1 MTKEYLENSF
11 LGSREAARSM
21 PKECMPEEGMDPDLA
36 KELIKHIR
44 LDEAKADQNLATFC
58 TTQMEPQADE
68 LMMSG
73 LETNAIDKSEYPKT
87 AAMENYCVSM
97 LGHLWGIDK
106 DKKLFKDFIGTSTVG
121 SSEGCMLGGLAMLFA
136 WKHRAKAA
144 GLDID
149 NLHEHKPNLVIV
161 SSYQVVWEKFCN
173 YWDNLHEH
181 KPNLVIVSSYQV
193 VWEKFCNYWNVE
205 MREVPMDP
213 DTLSLDMNTVMD
225 YVDENT
231 IGVVSIEGITYTGG
245 LDNTQKLNELL
256 EEYNQTHTQLPVH
269 IHVDAASG
277 GFYEPFMD
285 GFRLWDFRLKNVV
298 SINTSGHKFG
308 MVYPGIGWV
317 LWRENTKEYL
327 PEELR
332 FSVPYLGGSIDSIA
346 INFSR
351 SGAHILGQ
359 YYNFVRFG
367 KEGYRA
373 IMRNNHEVATKL
385 SECLVNYDIFE
396 MVHTGE
402 GTNLPIVCWKLADN
416 ANVKW
421 TLYDLEDKLMEYGWQ
436 VPAYP
441 LPAIKG
447 VDKPIIVSRVV
458 CRPTNANV
466 KWTLYDLED
475 KLMEYGW
482 QVPAYPL
489 PAIKGVDKP
498 IIVSRVVCRPTM
510 TMTICDDF
518 IEDLCAAIKELD
530 KKFD

>member
-144 GLDID
+144 GLDI
-149 NLHEHKPNLVIV
+149 
-161 SSYQVVWEKFCN
+161 
-173 YWDNLHEH
+173 DNLHEH

-396 MVHTGE
+396 MVHTGA
-402 GTNLPIVCWKLADN
+402 GTNLPIVCWKLAD
-416 ANVKW
+416 
-421 TLYDLEDKLMEYGWQ
+421 
-436 VPAYP
+436 
-441 LPAIKG
+441 
-447 VDKPIIVSRVV
+447 
-458 CRPTNANV
+458 NANV

>member
-1 MTKEYLENSF
+1 MIKEYLENSF

-173 YWDNLHEH
+173 YW
-181 KPNLVIVSSYQV
+181 
-193 VWEKFCNYWNVE
+193 NVE

-285 GFRLWDFRLKNVV
+285 GFRPWDFRLKNVV

-385 SECLVNYDIFE
+385 SECLANYDIFE
-396 MVHTGE
+396 MVHTGA
-402 GTNLPIVCWKLADN
+402 GTNLPIVCWKLAD
-416 ANVKW
+416 
-421 TLYDLEDKLMEYGWQ
+421 
-436 VPAYP
+436 
-441 LPAIKG
+441 
-447 VDKPIIVSRVV
+447 
-458 CRPTNANV
+458 NANV

>member
-1 MTKEYLENSF
+1 MEKKPEYLERTF
-11 LGSREAARSM
+11 LGSDAFKNPIAKDVL
-21 PKECMPEEGMDPDLA
+21 PQDGMDPDVA
-36 KELIKHIR
+36 KTIVEHIR
-44 LDEAKADQNLATFC
+44 LNEAKADQNLATFC

-173 YWDNLHEH
+173 YW
-181 KPNLVIVSSYQV
+181 
-193 VWEKFCNYWNVE
+193 NVE

-285 GFRLWDFRLKNVV
+285 GFRPWDFRLKNVV

-351 SGAHILGQ
+351 SGAHIIAQ
-359 YYNFVRFG
+359 YYNFIRFG
-367 KEGYRA
+367 FNGYKAVMENTRD
-373 IMRNNHEVATKL
+373 VAKTLAKNLRELGIFDILVDGSKL
-385 SECLVNYDIFE
+385 PL
-396 MVHTGE
+396 
-402 GTNLPIVCWKLADN
+402 VCWKLKDN
-416 ANVKW
+416 ANRKW
-421 TLYDLEDKLMEYGWQ
+421 TLYDLETKLKEFGWQ

-441 LPAIKG
+441 LPENLEKQTIQR
-447 VDKPIIVSRVV
+447 IVV
-458 CRPTNANV
+458 RP
-466 KWTLYDLED
+466 
-475 KLMEYGW
+475 G
-482 QVPAYPL
+482 
-489 PAIKGVDKP
+489 
-498 IIVSRVVCRPTM
+498 M
-510 TMTICDDF
+510 TMTILDDF
-518 IEDLCAAIKELD
+518 LEDLQMAVKELD
-530 KKFD
+530 D